1 MRTKVLAA
9 PEPVL
14 HTVMCAW
21 QWCHRGGVRC
31 ASAAHS
37 SCGIL
42 ADERMPSPRSA
53 LREPNRRETLLSP
66 DANLYAS
73 CLSSA
78 ALVFSVSAVNA
89 SWFFFFFFCCECCWA
104 PNRCWGTPPG
114 QRTCPMGKAQMLHK
128 SEYRAAGKV
137 VDALEVGLLSRFLRS
152 LDQLVKTKRWFTFTS
167 IRKRQ

>member
-66 DANLYAS
+66 WRQ
-73 CLSSA
+73 
-78 ALVFSVSAVNA
+78 LVRIWPQFGSVGFLGVGGECILI
-89 SWFFFFFFCCECCWA
+89 FFLFCCCECCWA